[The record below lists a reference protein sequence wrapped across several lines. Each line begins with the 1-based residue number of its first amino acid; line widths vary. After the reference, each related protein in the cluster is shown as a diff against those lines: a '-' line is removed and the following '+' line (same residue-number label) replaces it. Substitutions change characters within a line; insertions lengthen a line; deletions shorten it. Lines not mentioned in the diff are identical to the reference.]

1 MPWLRVLRL
10 ASSMLLAMALAAG
23 TPVSAASDP
32 GPSSGVVVDPAAQTT
47 PSIDMSDPAPPGTS
61 QRSGTGITPIFAPI
75 PFKHTQL
82 GWGLAVLVG
91 AIHRFDPDTTIKPS
105 TGGVT
110 GFYSENKSWG
120 WMIVEMARLQ
130 QDRWRLRGL
139 AMHADVRYD
148 FFGVGQDAGDAG
160 LSVAIEQTMDVVLI
174 AALRRVTPNLYGGG
188 SLLWIRTGAELLHD
202 HGLPAPPDV
211 EDLATANLLAPGIQ
225 LEFDTRDDD
234 YWPSRGSIATVKSNF
249 FTSALGSDSDFERY
263 MAAWCWYT
271 SVRGPALLLAMNA
284 SVTAATGDVPFWA
297 IPSVGAGLYGL
308 RGYTQGRYRDN
319 VVTTVQAELRAHSK
333 GRLGATV
340 FGGLA
345 QVGGSVGDLWNAEVL
360 PAGGAG
366 VRYQLTR
373 EYPMHMR
380 ADYAWGKNGGIFY
393 FSVSEAF

>member
-1 MPWLRVLRL
+1 MPGLRVPRF
-10 ASSMLLAMALAAG
+10 ASSTLLAMALAAG
-23 TPVSAASDP
+23 MPSVGAGDP
-32 GPSSGVVVDPAAQTT
+32 GPPSGVVVDPAAQTT
-47 PSIDMSDPAPPGTS
+47 PSIDMSDPATPGTS

-82 GWGLAVLVG
+82 GWGLAVMVG
-91 AIHRFDPDTTIKPS
+91 AIHRFEPDTTIKPS
-105 TGGVT
+105 TGAVA

-120 WMIVEMARLQ
+120 WTIVEMARLR
-130 QDRWRLRGL
+130 QDQWRLRGL

-148 FFGVGQDAGDAG
+148 FFGIGQDAGDAG
-160 LSVAIEQTMDVVLI
+160 RSVAIEQAMDVAVI
-174 AALRRVTPNLYGGG
+174 AALRRVTPNLYGGA
-188 SLLWIRTGAELLHD
+188 SLLWIRTSADLLHD
-202 HGLPAPPDV
+202 HGLPTPPSV

-225 LEFDTRDDD
+225 VEFDTRDDD
-234 YWPSRGSIATVKSNF
+234 YWPSRGSIVTAKTNF
-249 FTSALGSDSDFERY
+249 FSSALGSDSDFQRY

-271 SVRGPALLLAMNA
+271 SLRGPALLLAANA
-284 SVTAATGDVPFWA
+284 SVTAATGEVPFWA

-366 VRYQLTR
+366 LRFQLTR
-373 EYPMHMR
+373 EFPMHMR
-380 ADYAWGKNGGIFY
+380 ADYAWGKNGGTFY

>member
-1 MPWLRVLRL
+1 
-10 ASSMLLAMALAAG
+10 
-23 TPVSAASDP
+23 
-32 GPSSGVVVDPAAQTT
+32 
-47 PSIDMSDPAPPGTS
+47 
-61 QRSGTGITPIFAPI
+61 
-75 PFKHTQL
+75 
-82 GWGLAVLVG
+82 
-91 AIHRFDPDTTIKPS
+91 
-105 TGGVT
+105 
-110 GFYSENKSWG
+110 
-120 WMIVEMARLQ
+120 MIVEMARLQ
-130 QDRWRLRGL
+130 QDQWRLRGL

-148 FFGVGQDAGDAG
+148 FFGIGQDAGDAG
-160 LSVAIEQTMDVVLI
+160 LSVAIEQTMDVALI
-174 AALRRVTPNLYGGG
+174 AALRRLTPNLYGGA
-188 SLLWIRTGAELLHD
+188 SLLWIRTESELLHD
-202 HGLPAPPDV
+202 HGLPAPPNV

-234 YWPSRGSIATVKSNF
+234 YWPSRGSIATLKSNF

-271 SVRGPALLLAMNA
+271 SLRGPTLLLATNA
-284 SVTAATGDVPFWA
+284 SVTAATGEVPFWA

-345 QVGGSVGDLWNAEVL
+345 QVGGSVGDLWSAEVL

-366 VRYQLTR
+366 LRFQLTR